1 MKLKELAEKLGKE
14 IKEVKQVLEQKGIE
28 FKNIN
33 SVIDDAGVKEV
44 TDFFQPPVKQK
55 RVIKVIK
62 KKDIDSLATG
72 EGEEDEDSISKKA
85 FKVLENRKKEAEE
98 KNKDEIEQT
107 VASDDEEIAEQQPE
121 ETDKEETG
129 ATEKDEQAEKK
140 KAETGIVDVTDL
152 TGTTKPGEV
161 KRHGTRVFD
170 KNDRTFVK
178 ERSVLDVFKPKQKKR
193 KSKYK
198 KLKQRKLLEER
209 SMLEQEILDNPLSEL
224 VLNQESYEL
233 GDLARLMHLKITDVI
248 GALLKQ
254 GIMITINYK
263 VDIALAE
270 KIGSLFNIEVK
281 TDFSAKEDSKIKY
294 DLHILESSEKEDDE
308 TNTKER
314 PPIVTI
320 MGHVDHGKTR
330 LLDTIRS
337 SRLIEGESGGITQHI
352 GAYQVTVSGKKIT
365 FLDTPGHEAFT
376 ALRARGSQVTDIVIL
391 VVAADDGIMM
401 QTKEAIG
408 HARAAQVPI
417 IVAVNKIDLPDAN
430 PDRVKQ
436 QLADYDLLPED
447 WGGKTI
453 CCDISAREKIGIDH
467 LLDMVLLVAETE
479 ELKAN
484 PDKKAQGIVI
494 ESQLSKQKGPVAT
507 VLIKAGTLK
516 KGDSFVIGS
525 VYGRVR
531 AMFND
536 LGKEVETAPPSYPV
550 EILGLTDVPRAGE
563 ILQVVN
569 SEKEAREMAGQ
580 KAIAEKDQLLLKKR
594 TTLASLA
601 QIVQNGVEAK
611 DLNIVLKADVQG
623 SLEALTS
630 SIQKMNT
637 EKVAVNIIHTG
648 TGIVNESDIMLAKAS
663 EAVVLS
669 FSVGV
674 QPEAAVVAEKEGVE
688 IREYDI
694 IYKLLEDLEKAMLG
708 LLEPEYEEVEIGKA
722 DVRAVFKYSKVGAI
736 AGGFV
741 IEGVLKRNCK
751 VKVMRDNKIIFEGT
765 MNTLKRFKDDVKEV
779 QTNYECGFTVER
791 FNDFQEGDQ
800 VLAFEKREKL
810 RG

>member
-1 MKLKELAEKLGKE
+1 MKLKELADKLGKD
-14 IKEVKQVLEQKGIE
+14 IKEVKQYLEQKGIE

-33 SVIDDAGVKEV
+33 SVLDTAIVKEV

-62 KKDIDSLATG
+62 KKDIDSLAAEAG
-72 EGEEDEDSISKKA
+72 KEEEDSLSKKA
-85 FKVLENRKKEAEE
+85 FKVLENKKKEAEE
-98 KNKDEIEQT
+98 KNK
-107 VASDDEEIAEQQPE
+107 E
-121 ETDKEETG
+121 ETEPTSQSEEAHTAGQSELREEALSDKEQDT
-129 ATEKDEQAEKK
+129 EKK
-140 KAETGIVDVTDL
+140 KADTGIVDVTEL
-152 TGTTKPGEV
+152 VNPAKPGEV
-161 KRHGTRVFD
+161 KRHGTRVFE
-170 KNDRTFVK
+170 KSDRTFVK
-178 ERSVLDVFKPKQKKR
+178 EQNVLDVFKPKQKKR

-209 SMLEQEILDNPLSEL
+209 AQEEQELLNNPLSEV
-224 VLNQESYEL
+224 VLNQESFEL
-233 GDLARLMHLKITDVI
+233 GDLARLMHLKVTDVI

-254 GIMITINYK
+254 GMMITINHK
-263 VDIALAE
+263 VDLDLAK
-270 KIGSLFNIEVK
+270 KIGGLFNIEVK
-281 TDFSAKEDSKIKY
+281 ADFSEKEDSKIKY
-294 DLHILESSEKEDDE
+294 DLHILESSEKEDNE
-308 TNTKER
+308 TNLKER

-320 MGHVDHGKTR
+320 MGHVDHGKTK

-337 SRLIEGESGGITQHI
+337 SRIIEGEAGGITQHI
-352 GAYQVTVSGKKIT
+352 GAYQVTVTGKKIT

-391 VVAADDGIMM
+391 VVAANDGIMP
-401 QTKEAIG
+401 QTKEAID
-408 HARAAQVPI
+408 HAKAAQVPI
-417 IVAVNKIDLPDAN
+417 IVAINKIDLPEAN
-430 PDRVKQ
+430 VDRVKQ
-436 QLADYDLLPED
+436 QLTEHDLLPED

-453 CCDISAREKIGIDH
+453 CCEISAKANIGIDN
-467 LLDMVLLVAETE
+467 LLDMILLVAETE

-516 KGDSFVIGS
+516 KGDPFVVGS
-525 VYGRVR
+525 VHGRVR

-536 LGKEVETAPPSYPV
+536 LGKEVEKAPPAYPV

-563 ILQVVN
+563 IFQAVG
-569 SEKEAREMAGQ
+569 SEKEAREMAEQ

-601 QIVQNGVEAK
+601 QSLQNGVEAK
-611 DLNIVLKADVQG
+611 SLNIVLKADVQG
-623 SLEALTS
+623 SLEALNT
-630 SIQKMNT
+630 SIQKLNT
-637 EKVAVNIIHTG
+637 EKVSVNIIHTG

-669 FSVGV
+669 FTVGV
-674 QPEAAVVAEKEGVE
+674 QQEAAAVAEKEGVE
-688 IREYDI
+688 IREYNI
-694 IYKLLEDLEKAMLG
+694 IYKLLEDLERAMQG
-708 LLEPEYEEVEIGKA
+708 LLEPEYEDVEIGKA

-741 IEGVLKRNCK
+741 TEGVLKRNCQ
-751 VKVMRDNKIIFEGT
+751 VKVLRNKKIIFEGT
-765 MNTLKRFKDDVKEV
+765 LNTLKRFKDDVKEV
-779 QTNYECGFTVER
+779 QNNYECGFTVER

-800 VLAFEKREKL
+800 IIALEKREKA